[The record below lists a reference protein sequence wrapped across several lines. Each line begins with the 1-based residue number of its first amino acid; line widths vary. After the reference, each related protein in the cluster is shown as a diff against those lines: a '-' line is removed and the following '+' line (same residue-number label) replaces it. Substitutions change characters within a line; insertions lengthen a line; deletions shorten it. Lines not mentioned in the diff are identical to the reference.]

1 MTQITEQTTAQK
13 AAQAAA
19 QKSEQKSERPAG
31 PKAGQE
37 IDPAYKEKLDPLVD
51 YIMKN
56 CLWQF
61 NSRAWDRRK
70 QNAGVISKVAQML
83 CGEPVAHATPADKC
97 YWVDA
102 VILTKAYKKRF
113 PWLLALDTPEIRSLM
128 QQLHERID
136 YLTID
141 GSLNEEL
148 IVPQY

>member
-1 MTQITEQTTAQK
+1 MTQETGQK
-13 AAQAAA
+13 AV
-19 QKSEQKSERPAG
+19 QKAEQKV
-31 PKAGQE
+31 GQE
-37 IDPAYKEKLDPLVD
+37 VDPAFKEKLDPLVD

-70 QNAGVISKVAQML
+70 QNAGVISKVTQIL
-83 CGEPVAHATPADKC
+83 CDEPVDHATPADKC

-102 VILTKAYKKRF
+102 VILTKAYKSRF
-113 PWLLALDTPEIRSLM
+113 PWLTGLDTPEIRSLM
-128 QQLHERID
+128 QKLHERID

-148 IVPQY
+148 TVPQY